1 VARSIRILDDDV
13 VDKIAAGEVVERP
26 ASIVKELLE
35 NAIDAEASSVTVEIQ
50 GGGIAL
56 VRVTDDG
63 IGIAPAEAELALKR
77 HATSKLSSAADLFS
91 IGTLGFRGEALPS
104 IAAVSRF
111 ALTTR
116 TRDQTAGV
124 RIVCAGGS
132 AIERAEVGCAAGT
145 SVEVKDLFFNVPARR
160 KFLKSQSTE
169 SGHVTSVCLRTALVF
184 PGLRVVLVRDGR
196 QVLEYLPV
204 RSFIERVMS
213 AFVDEKLVPVEIEA
227 GDMQISAALGAPERA
242 RSGAGN
248 LHLFVNRRPVR
259 DTALAR
265 AVLYAYGSVLPPGRY
280 PVGALHLQLDPSAV
294 DVNVHP
300 QKLEVRFAETRTVLD
315 AVTRSL
321 AKALGTSAWSGPA
334 ARGPAYWSQRLSG
347 LSATSVADSGG
358 APFSRNS
365 ALDNLVGAFAQQP
378 AEADPWGLSGGP
390 SASEYKESQAQSA
403 SAYPRVAE
411 TASEPILKQ
420 CSSEPMPPKQQELL
434 ATARFYGSLR
444 VLGQVRRVYLVC
456 EGADALYVIDQHA
469 ADERLKFDRLRKA
482 FLARHVEVQRLLIPE
497 RMECSPDEMALIEEH
512 HDDLCAAGLDC
523 EPMGET
529 TVVIR
534 SIPAL
539 LGRAAPERLL
549 RDLLT
554 QLDRKGERA
563 FDSALDRGLATM
575 ACHAAVR
582 SGDVLSMEQAA
593 ALLQALDEVSDFTSY
608 CPHGRPIVFTIGF
621 DELQRRLGR

>member
-1 VARSIRILDDDV
+1 MVRTIRILDDDV

-35 NAIDAEASSVTVEIQ
+35 NAIDAEASTVTVEIQ

-63 IGIAPAEAELALKR
+63 IGIAPAQAALALKR
-77 HATSKLSSAADLFS
+77 HATSKLSSADDLFS

-116 TRDQTAGV
+116 TREQTAGV
-124 RIVCAGGS
+124 RVACAGGS
-132 AIERAEVGCAAGT
+132 ALEQAEVGCAAGT

-169 SGHVTSVCLRTALVF
+169 SAHVTSVCLRTALVF

-196 QVLEYLPV
+196 QALEYLPV
-204 RSFIERVMS
+204 GSFVERVMS
-213 AFVDEKLVPVEIEA
+213 AFADEKLVPIEIEA

-280 PVGALHLQLDPSAV
+280 PVGALHLRLDPSAV

-300 QKLEVRFAETRTVLD
+300 QKLEVRFAEARTVLD

-321 AKALGTSAWSGPA
+321 AKALGTSAWAGPA

-347 LSATSVADSGG
+347 PMATGVANSAST
-358 APFSRNS
+358 PFNRDS
-365 ALDNLVGAFAQQP
+365 ALDSLVGTFEQPP
-378 AEADPWGLSGGP
+378 AEADPWGLSGGR
-390 SASEYKESQAQSA
+390 STSQYQQSQEQSA
-403 SAYPRVAE
+403 SAFPRLAE
-411 TASEPILKQ
+411 TASEPISRQ
-420 CSSEPMPPKQQELL
+420 QVSELIPQQQSLL
-434 ATARFYGSLR
+434 VTAGFYGSLR

-469 ADERLKFDRLRKA
+469 ADERFKFDRLRKA
-482 FLARHVEVQRLLIPE
+482 FAAHQVEVQRLLIPE
-497 RMECSPDEMALIEEH
+497 RMECSFEEMALIEEH
-512 HDDLCAAGLDC
+512 HADLCAAGLDC

-539 LGRAAPERLL
+539 LGQAAPDRLL

-554 QLDRKGERA
+554 QLDRKGDRA

-582 SGDVLSMEQAA
+582 AGDARSMQQAS
-593 ALLQALDEVSDFTSY
+593 ALLHALDEVTDFTSY
-608 CPHGRPIVFTIGF
+608 CPHGRPVVFTIAF
-621 DELQRRLGR
+621 DELERRLGR

>member
-35 NAIDAEASSVTVEIQ
+35 NAIDAEASNITVEIQ

-111 ALTTR
+111 TLTTR
-116 TRDQTAGV
+116 TREQTAGV
-124 RIVCAGGS
+124 KVVCAGGS
-132 AIERAEVGCAAGT
+132 AVERAEVGCAAGT

-169 SGHVTSVCLRTALVF
+169 SAHVTSVCLRTALVF
-184 PGLRVVLVRDGR
+184 PRLRVVLMRDGR
-196 QVLEYLPV
+196 QALEYLPV
-204 RSFIERVMS
+204 SSFVERVMN
-213 AFVDEKLVPVEIEA
+213 AFTDEKLVPIEIEA
-227 GDMQISAALGAPERA
+227 GDMRISAALGAPDRA

-280 PVGALHLQLDPSAV
+280 PIGALHLLLDPSAV

-315 AVTRSL
+315 TVTRSL
-321 AKALGTSAWSGPA
+321 ARALGTSAWSGPA

-347 LSATSVADSGG
+347 PSATTIADSGST
-358 APFSRNS
+358 PFYRDS
-365 ALDNLVGAFAQQP
+365 ALDNVVP
-378 AEADPWGLSGGP
+378 ALGLPPVEADPWGLSGP
-390 SASEYKESQAQSA
+390 SPSEYKESREPSA

-411 TASEPILKQ
+411 TAYEPI
-420 CSSEPMPPKQQELL
+420 PKQQALI
-434 ATARFYGSLR
+434 ASAGFYGSLR
-444 VLGQVRRVYLVC
+444 VLGQVRRAYLVC
-456 EGADALYVIDQHA
+456 EGSDALYVVDQHA
-469 ADERLKFDRLRKA
+469 ADERLKFDRLRRA
-482 FLARHVEVQRLLIPE
+482 FRARQVEAQRQLIPG
-497 RMECSPDEMALIEEH
+497 RMECSSEEMALIEEH
-512 HDDLCAAGLDC
+512 HDELYAAGLEC
-523 EPMGET
+523 EAMGET
-529 TVVIR
+529 TIVIR

-539 LGRAAPERLL
+539 LGQAAPDRLL

-563 FDSALDRGLATM
+563 FDGALDRGLATM

-582 SGDVLSMEQAA
+582 SGDALSMEQAS
-593 ALLQALDEVSDFTSY
+593 ALLHALDEVSDFTSY
-608 CPHGRPIVFTIGF
+608 CPHGRPVVFTIGL
-621 DELQRRLGR
+621 DELERRLGR